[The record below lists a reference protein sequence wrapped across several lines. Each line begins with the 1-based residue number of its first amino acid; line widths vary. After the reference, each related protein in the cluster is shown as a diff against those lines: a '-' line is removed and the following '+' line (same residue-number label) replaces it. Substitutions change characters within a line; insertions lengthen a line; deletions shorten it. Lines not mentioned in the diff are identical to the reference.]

1 MKDNKV
7 FSAVILTAVAAIWGS
22 AFLSMKGTLERLDVN
37 SFLAWRFTIATLFL
51 IAIRPSVL
59 KKFDLPFI
67 KKGAILGIFLGSGYI
82 FQSFGLTLTTV
93 SNTGFITG
101 LYVVLTPI
109 VAAVI
114 LRKNIT
120 LVEWFAVLVA
130 TAGLAL
136 LSFNGFEFG
145 LGEFL
150 VLVSALLFAFHIVGL
165 GEWSKGLDTYAL
177 TVLQLGTCAVVT
189 FLASFKSGFSMPPDS
204 GVWWSIIY
212 TALFAT
218 SLAFI
223 VQTWAQ
229 SFIAPSSVAVILAM
243 EVVFA
248 AGFGIWLLDEPV
260 TLRIALGGIL
270 VIASMYLI
278 ISWIK
283 EMKVLK
289 NEQVSRL

>member
-1 MKDNKV
+1 MKESKV
-7 FSAVILTAVAAIWGS
+7 FSSIALMAVAAIWGS

-37 SFLAWRFTIATLFL
+37 SFLTWRFVIATLLL

-59 KKFDLPFI
+59 KKIDLPFF
-67 KKGAILGIFLGSGYI
+67 KKGVILGLFLSSGYI

-101 LYVVLTPI
+101 LYVVLTPV

-130 TAGLAL
+130 TLGLGL
-136 LSFNGFEFG
+136 LSFNGVKFG
-145 LGEFL
+145 IGEFL
-150 VLVSALLFAFHIVGL
+150 VLISALLFAFHIVGL

-189 FLASFKSGFSMPPDS
+189 FLASFKSGFKAPPDS

-212 TALFAT
+212 TAIFAT
-218 SLAFI
+218 ALAFI

-229 SFIAPSSVAVILAM
+229 SFIAPSTVGVILAA

-248 AGFGIWLLDEPV
+248 AGFGIWLLNEPV
-260 TLRIALGGIL
+260 TLRIALGGLL
-270 VIASMYLI
+270 VLASMYLI
-278 ISWIK
+278 ILLDQRK
-283 EMKVLK
+283 ESAK
-289 NEQVSRL
+289 S

>member
-1 MKDNKV
+1 M
-7 FSAVILTAVAAIWGS
+7 AVAAIWGS

-37 SFLAWRFTIATLFL
+37 SFLTWRFVIATLLL

-59 KKFDLPFI
+59 KKIDLPFF
-67 KKGAILGIFLGSGYI
+67 KKGVILGLFLSSGYI

-101 LYVVLTPI
+101 LYVVLTPV

-130 TAGLAL
+130 TLGLGL
-136 LSFNGFEFG
+136 LSFNGVKFG
-145 LGEFL
+145 IGEFL
-150 VLVSALLFAFHIVGL
+150 VLISALLFAFHIVGL

-189 FLASFKSGFSMPPDS
+189 FLASFKSGFKAPPDS

-212 TALFAT
+212 TAIFAT
-218 SLAFI
+218 ALAFI

-229 SFIAPSSVAVILAM
+229 SFIAPSTVGVILAA

-248 AGFGIWLLDEPV
+248 AGFGIWLLNEPV
-260 TLRIALGGIL
+260 TLRIALGGLL
-270 VIASMYLI
+270 VLASMYLI
-278 ISWIK
+278 ILLDQRK
-283 EMKVLK
+283 ENAK
-289 NEQVSRL
+289 S

>member
-37 SFLAWRFTIATLFL
+37 SFLAWRFAIATLVL
-51 IAIRPSVL
+51 IAIRPSVV
-59 KKFDLPFI
+59 KKIDLAFA
-67 KKGAILGIFLGSGYI
+67 KKGALLGIFLGSGYI

-101 LYVVLTPI
+101 LYVVLTPV
-109 VAAVI
+109 VAAI
-114 LRKNIT
+114 FLRKNIT
-120 LVEWFAVLVA
+120 LVEWFAVFVA

-136 LSFNGFEFG
+136 LSFNGFHFG

-150 VLVSALLFAFHIVGL
+150 VLMSALLFAMHIVGL

-189 FLASFKSGFSMPPDS
+189 FVASLKSGFRAPPDS
-204 GVWWSIIY
+204 GVWFSIIY

-218 SLAFI
+218 ALAFI

-248 AGFGIWLLDEPV
+248 AGFGLWFLDEPV
-260 TLRIALGGIL
+260 TLRITLGGLL

-278 ISWIK
+278 ILLDQRK
-283 EMKVLK
+283 TKV
-289 NEQVSRL
+289 EE

>member
-51 IAIRPSVL
+51 ILIRPSVL
-59 KKFDLPFI
+59 KRIDLPFL
-67 KKGAILGIFLGSGYI
+67 KKGVILGIFLSSGYI

-120 LVEWFAVLVA
+120 LVEWFAVLIA

-218 SLAFI
+218 ALAFI

-278 ISWIK
+278 IFLDQRK
-283 EMKVLK
+283 ESAK
-289 NEQVSRL
+289 S

>member
-51 IAIRPSVL
+51 IAVRPSVL

-145 LGEFL
+145 IGEFL

-189 FLASFKSGFSMPPDS
+189 FLASFKSGFAMPPDS

-278 ISWIK
+278 IFLDQRK
-283 EMKVLK
+283 EGAK
-289 NEQVSRL
+289 Q

>member
-1 MKDNKV
+1 M
-7 FSAVILTAVAAIWGS
+7 AVAAIWGG

-37 SFLAWRFTIATLFL
+37 SFLAWRFLIATLLL
-51 IAIRPSVL
+51 ILIRPSVL
-59 KKFDLPFI
+59 KKIDLPFF
-67 KKGAILGIFLGSGYI
+67 KKGVILGIFLSSGYI

-114 LRKNIT
+114 LRKNIS

-130 TAGLAL
+130 TVGLAL
-136 LSFNGFEFG
+136 LSLNGLQFG

-150 VLVSALLFAFHIVGL
+150 VLISALLFAFHIVGL
-165 GEWSKGLDTYAL
+165 GEWSKGLDAYAL

-189 FLASFKSGFSMPPDS
+189 FLASFKSGFKAPPDS

-212 TALFAT
+212 TAIFAT
-218 SLAFI
+218 ALAFI

-229 SFIAPSSVAVILAM
+229 SFIAPSTVGVILAA

-248 AGFGIWLLDEPV
+248 AGLGIWFLNEPV
-260 TLRIALGGIL
+260 TLRIALGGLL
-270 VIASMYLI
+270 VLASMYLI
-278 ISWIK
+278 ILLDQRK
-283 EMKVLK
+283 ESAK
-289 NEQVSRL
+289 S

>member
-1 MKDNKV
+1 M
-7 FSAVILTAVAAIWGS
+7 AVAAIWGS

-37 SFLAWRFTIATLFL
+37 SFLTWRFVIATLLL

-59 KKFDLPFI
+59 KKIDLPFF
-67 KKGAILGIFLGSGYI
+67 KKGVILGLFLSSGYI

-101 LYVVLTPI
+101 LYVVLTPV

-130 TAGLAL
+130 TLGLGL
-136 LSFNGFEFG
+136 LSFNGVKFG
-145 LGEFL
+145 IGEFL
-150 VLVSALLFAFHIVGL
+150 VLISALLFAFHIVGL

-177 TVLQLGTCAVVT
+177 TVLQLGTCALVT
-189 FLASFKSGFSMPPDS
+189 FLASFKSGFKAPPDS

-212 TALFAT
+212 TAIFAT
-218 SLAFI
+218 ALAFI

-229 SFIAPSSVAVILAM
+229 SFIAPSTVGVILAA

-248 AGFGIWLLDEPV
+248 AGFGIWLLNEPV
-260 TLRIALGGIL
+260 TLRIALGGLL
-270 VIASMYLI
+270 VLASMYLI
-278 ISWIK
+278 ILLDQRK
-283 EMKVLK
+283 ESAK
-289 NEQVSRL
+289 S

>member
-37 SFLAWRFTIATLFL
+37 SFLAWRFAIATLVL
-51 IAIRPSVL
+51 IAIRPSVV
-59 KKFDLPFI
+59 KKIDLAFA
-67 KKGAILGIFLGSGYI
+67 KKGALLGIFLGSGYI

-101 LYVVLTPI
+101 LYVVLTPV
-109 VAAVI
+109 VAAI
-114 LRKNIT
+114 FLRKNIT
-120 LVEWFAVLVA
+120 LVEWFAVFVA

-136 LSFNGFEFG
+136 LSFNGFHFG

-150 VLVSALLFAFHIVGL
+150 VLMSALLFAMHIVGL

-189 FLASFKSGFSMPPDS
+189 FVASLKSGFRTPPDS
-204 GVWWSIIY
+204 GVWFSIIY

-218 SLAFI
+218 ALAFI

-260 TLRIALGGIL
+260 TLRIALGGLL

-278 ISWIK
+278 ILLDQRK
-283 EMKVLK
+283 TKV
-289 NEQVSRL
+289 EG

>member
-37 SFLAWRFTIATLFL
+37 SFLAWRFAIATLVL
-51 IAIRPSVL
+51 IAIRPSVV
-59 KKFDLPFI
+59 KKIDLAFA
-67 KKGAILGIFLGSGYI
+67 KKGALLGIFLGSGYI

-101 LYVVLTPI
+101 LYVVLTPV
-109 VAAVI
+109 VAAI
-114 LRKNIT
+114 FLRKNIT
-120 LVEWFAVLVA
+120 LVEWFAVSVA

-136 LSFNGFEFG
+136 LSFNGFHFG

-150 VLVSALLFAFHIVGL
+150 VLMSALLFAMHIVGL

-189 FLASFKSGFSMPPDS
+189 FVASLKSGFRAPPDS
-204 GVWWSIIY
+204 GVWFSIIY

-218 SLAFI
+218 ALAFI

-260 TLRIALGGIL
+260 TLRIAIGGLL

-278 ISWIK
+278 ILLDQRK
-283 EMKVLK
+283 TKVA
-289 NEQVSRL
+289 E

>member
-1 MKDNKV
+1 MV
-7 FSAVILTAVAAIWGS
+7 VAAIWGS

-37 SFLAWRFTIATLFL
+37 SFLAWRFTIATLLL

-59 KKFDLPFI
+59 KKIDLPFL
-67 KKGAILGIFLGSGYI
+67 KKGVILGLFLSSGYI

-130 TAGLAL
+130 TIGLAL
-136 LSFNGFEFG
+136 LSFNGFKFG
-145 LGEFL
+145 IGEFL
-150 VLVSALLFAFHIVGL
+150 VLISALLFALHIVGL

-189 FLASFKSGFSMPPDS
+189 FLASFKSGFKAPPDS

-212 TALFAT
+212 TAIFAT
-218 SLAFI
+218 ALAFI

-229 SFIAPSSVAVILAM
+229 SFIAPSTVGVILAA

-248 AGFGIWLLDEPV
+248 AGFGIWLLNEPV
-260 TLRIALGGIL
+260 TLRIALGGLL
-270 VIASMYLI
+270 VLASMYLI
-278 ISWIK
+278 ILLDQRK
-283 EMKVLK
+283 ESAK
-289 NEQVSRL
+289 S

>member
-1 MKDNKV
+1 MRENKV
-7 FSAVILTAVAAIWGS
+7 FSSIALMAVAAIWGS

-37 SFLAWRFTIATLFL
+37 SFLTWRFVIATLLL

-59 KKFDLPFI
+59 KKINLPFL
-67 KKGAILGIFLGSGYI
+67 KKGVILGLFLSSGYI

-101 LYVVLTPI
+101 LYVVFTPV

-120 LVEWFAVLVA
+120 LVKWFAVLVA
-130 TAGLAL
+130 TVGLAL
-136 LSFNGFEFG
+136 LSFNGVQFG
-145 LGEFL
+145 VGEFL
-150 VLVSALLFAFHIVGL
+150 VLISALLFAFHIVGL

-177 TVLQLGTCAVVT
+177 TVIQLGTCAVVT
-189 FLASFKSGFSMPPDS
+189 FLASFKSGFKAPPDS

-212 TALFAT
+212 TAIFAT
-218 SLAFI
+218 ALAFI

-229 SFIAPSSVAVILAM
+229 SFIAPSTVGVILAA

-248 AGFGIWLLDEPV
+248 AAFGIWLLNEPV
-260 TLRIALGGIL
+260 TLRIALGGLL
-270 VIASMYLI
+270 VLASMYLI
-278 ISWIK
+278 ILLDQRK
-283 EMKVLK
+283 ESAK
-289 NEQVSRL
+289 S

>member
-1 MKDNKV
+1 MAV
-7 FSAVILTAVAAIWGS
+7 AVIWGG

-37 SFLAWRFTIATLFL
+37 SFLAWRFMFATLLL

-59 KKFDLPFI
+59 KKIDRPFF
-67 KKGAILGIFLGSGYI
+67 KKGAILGLFLSSGYI

-101 LYVVLTPI
+101 LYVVITPI

-130 TAGLAL
+130 TIGLAL
-136 LSFNGFEFG
+136 LSFNGFHFG
-145 LGEFL
+145 IGEFL
-150 VLVSALLFAFHIVGL
+150 VLVSALLFALHIVGL

-189 FLASFKSGFSMPPDS
+189 FIASFKSGFAVPPDS

-212 TALFAT
+212 TAIFAT
-218 SLAFI
+218 ALAFI

-229 SFIAPSSVAVILAM
+229 SFIAPSTVGVILAA

-260 TLRIALGGIL
+260 TLRIALGGLL
-270 VIASMYLI
+270 VLASMYLI
-278 ISWIK
+278 ILLDQRK
-283 EMKVLK
+283 ERAK
-289 NEQVSRL
+289 S

>member
-1 MKDNKV
+1 VRESKV
-7 FSAVILTAVAAIWGS
+7 FSSVALMAVALIWGG

-37 SFLAWRFTIATLFL
+37 SFLAWRFLIATLLL
-51 IAIRPSVL
+51 ILIRPSVL
-59 KKFDLPFI
+59 KKINLPFF
-67 KKGAILGIFLGSGYI
+67 KKGVVLGLFLSSGYI

-101 LYVVLTPI
+101 LYVVLTPLI
-109 VAAVI
+109 AAVI

-130 TAGLAL
+130 TIGLAL
-136 LSFNGFEFG
+136 LSLNGLQFG

-165 GEWSKGLDTYAL
+165 GEWSKGLDAYAL

-189 FLASFKSGFSMPPDS
+189 FLASFKSGFKAPPDS

-212 TALFAT
+212 TAVFAT
-218 SLAFI
+218 ALAFI

-229 SFIAPSSVAVILAM
+229 SFIAPSTVGVILAA

-248 AGFGIWLLDEPV
+248 AGLGIWFLNEPV
-260 TLRIALGGIL
+260 TLRIALGGFL
-270 VIASMYLI
+270 VLASMYLI
-278 ISWIK
+278 ILLDQRK
-283 EMKVLK
+283 ESKK
-289 NEQVSRL
+289 S

>member
-37 SFLAWRFTIATLFL
+37 SFLAWRFAIATLVL
-51 IAIRPSVL
+51 IAIRPSVV
-59 KKFDLPFI
+59 KKIDLAFA
-67 KKGAILGIFLGSGYI
+67 KKGALLGIFLGSGYI

-101 LYVVLTPI
+101 LYVVLTPV
-109 VAAVI
+109 VAAI
-114 LRKNIT
+114 FLRKNIT
-120 LVEWFAVLVA
+120 LVEWFAVFVA

-136 LSFNGFEFG
+136 LSFNGFHFG

-150 VLVSALLFAFHIVGL
+150 VLMSALLFAMHIVGL

-189 FLASFKSGFSMPPDS
+189 FVASLKSGFRAPPDS
-204 GVWWSIIY
+204 GVWFSIIY

-218 SLAFI
+218 ALAFI

-260 TLRIALGGIL
+260 TLRIAIGGLL

-278 ISWIK
+278 ILLDQRK
-283 EMKVLK
+283 TKVA
-289 NEQVSRL
+289 E

>member
-1 MKDNKV
+1 VKESKV
-7 FSAVILTAVAAIWGS
+7 FSSFALMAVAVIWGG

-37 SFLAWRFTIATLFL
+37 SFLAWRFMFATLLL

-59 KKFDLPFI
+59 KKIDRPFF
-67 KKGAILGIFLGSGYI
+67 KKGAILGLFLSSGYI

-101 LYVVLTPI
+101 LYVVITPI

-120 LVEWFAVLVA
+120 MVEWFAVLVA
-130 TAGLAL
+130 TIGLAL
-136 LSFNGFEFG
+136 LSFNGFHFG
-145 LGEFL
+145 IGEFL
-150 VLVSALLFAFHIVGL
+150 VLVSALLFALHIVGL

-189 FLASFKSGFSMPPDS
+189 FIASLKSGFAVPPDS

-212 TALFAT
+212 TAIFAT
-218 SLAFI
+218 ALAFI

-229 SFIAPSSVAVILAM
+229 SFIAPSTVGVILAA

-260 TLRIALGGIL
+260 TLRIALGGLL
-270 VIASMYLI
+270 VLASMYLI
-278 ISWIK
+278 ILLDQRK
-283 EMKVLK
+283 ERAK
-289 NEQVSRL
+289 S

>member
-51 IAIRPSVL
+51 ILIRPSVL
-59 KKFDLPFI
+59 KKIDLPFL
-67 KKGAILGIFLGSGYI
+67 KKGAILGAFLSSGYI

-189 FLASFKSGFSMPPDS
+189 FLASFKSGFDVPPDS

-218 SLAFI
+218 ALAFI

-278 ISWIK
+278 ILLDQRK
-283 EMKVLK
+283 ESAK
-289 NEQVSRL
+289 S

>member
-1 MKDNKV
+1 M
-7 FSAVILTAVAAIWGS
+7 AVAAIWGS
-22 AFLSMKGTLERLDVN
+22 AFLSMKGSLERLDVN
-37 SFLAWRFTIATLFL
+37 SFLTWRFTIATLLL

-59 KKFDLPFI
+59 KKIDLPFL
-67 KKGAILGIFLGSGYI
+67 KKGALLGLFLSSGYI

-130 TAGLAL
+130 TVGLAL
-136 LSFNGFEFG
+136 LSFNGIQFG
-145 LGEFL
+145 IGEFL
-150 VLVSALLFAFHIVGL
+150 VLISALLFAFHIVGL

-189 FLASFKSGFSMPPDS
+189 FIASFKSGFKTPPDS

-212 TALFAT
+212 TAIFAT
-218 SLAFI
+218 ALAFI

-229 SFIAPSSVAVILAM
+229 SFIAPSTVGVILAA

-248 AGFGIWLLDEPV
+248 AAFGIWLLNEPV
-260 TLRIALGGIL
+260 TLRIALGGLL
-270 VIASMYLI
+270 VLASMYLI
-278 ISWIK
+278 ILLDQRK
-283 EMKVLK
+283 ESAKT
-289 NEQVSRL
+289 

>member
-1 MKDNKV
+1 MRDSKV
-7 FSAVILTAVAAIWGS
+7 FSSIALMAVAAIWGS

-37 SFLAWRFTIATLFL
+37 SFLTWRFVIATLLL

-59 KKFDLPFI
+59 KKIDLPFL
-67 KKGAILGIFLGSGYI
+67 KKGVILGLFLSSGYI

-101 LYVVLTPI
+101 LYVVFTPV

-130 TAGLAL
+130 TVGLAL
-136 LSFNGFEFG
+136 LSFNGVKFG
-145 LGEFL
+145 AGEFL
-150 VLVSALLFAFHIVGL
+150 VLISALLFAFHIVGL
-165 GEWSKGLDTYAL
+165 GEWSKGLDAYAL
-177 TVLQLGTCAVVT
+177 TVIQLGTCAVVT
-189 FLASFKSGFSMPPDS
+189 FLASFKSGFKAPPDS

-212 TALFAT
+212 TAIFAT
-218 SLAFI
+218 ALAFI

-229 SFIAPSSVAVILAM
+229 SFIAPSTVGVILAA

-248 AGFGIWLLDEPV
+248 AAFGIWLLNEPV
-260 TLRIALGGIL
+260 TLRIALGGLL
-270 VIASMYLI
+270 VLASMYLI
-278 ISWIK
+278 ILLDQRK
-283 EMKVLK
+283 ESAK
-289 NEQVSRL
+289 S

>member
-1 MKDNKV
+1 MRESKV
-7 FSAVILTAVAAIWGS
+7 FSSVALMAVALIWGG

-37 SFLAWRFTIATLFL
+37 SFLAWRFLIATLLL
-51 IAIRPSVL
+51 ILIRPSVL
-59 KKFDLPFI
+59 KKINLPFF
-67 KKGAILGIFLGSGYI
+67 KKGVILGLFLSSGYI

-101 LYVVLTPI
+101 LYVVLTPLI
-109 VAAVI
+109 AALI

-130 TAGLAL
+130 TIGLAL
-136 LSFNGFEFG
+136 LSLNGLQFG

-150 VLVSALLFAFHIVGL
+150 VLVSALLFALHIVGL
-165 GEWSKGLDTYAL
+165 GEWSKGLDAYAL

-189 FLASFKSGFSMPPDS
+189 FLASFKSGFKTPPDS

-212 TALFAT
+212 TAVFAT
-218 SLAFI
+218 ALAFI

-229 SFIAPSSVAVILAM
+229 SFIAPSTVGVILAA

-248 AGFGIWLLDEPV
+248 AGLGIWFLNEPV
-260 TLRIALGGIL
+260 TLRIALGGFL
-270 VIASMYLI
+270 VLASMYLI
-278 ISWIK
+278 ILLDQRK
-283 EMKVLK
+283 ESKK
-289 NEQVSRL
+289 S

>member
-1 MKDNKV
+1 M
-7 FSAVILTAVAAIWGS
+7 LTLVAAIWGG
-22 AFLSMKGTLERLDVN
+22 AFTSMKGTLERLDVN
-37 SFLAWRFTIATLFL
+37 SFLAWRFTIATLVL
-51 IAIRPSVL
+51 ILIKPSVMRRFNL
-59 KKFDLPFI
+59 AFI
-67 KKGAILGIFLGSGYI
+67 KKGALIGLFLGSGYI

-101 LYVVLTPI
+101 LYVVLTPV
-109 VAAVI
+109 VAALI
-114 LRKNIT
+114 LKKNIT
-120 LVEWFAVLVA
+120 RIEWFAVFMA

-136 LSFNGFEFG
+136 LSFNGLTFG

-150 VLVSALLFAFHIVGL
+150 VLVSALFFALHIVAL

-177 TVLQLGTCAVVT
+177 TVLQLGTCALLT
-189 FLASFKSGFSMPPDS
+189 FAASLKSGFKAPPDS

-218 SLAFI
+218 ALAFI

-229 SFIAPSSVAVILAM
+229 SFIKPSSVAVILAM

-248 AGFGIWLLDEPV
+248 AAFGIWLLSEPL

-270 VIASMYLI
+270 VMASMYLI
-278 ISWIK
+278 ILLDQRK
-283 EMKVLK
+283 TETV
-289 NEQVSRL
+289 

>member
-1 MKDNKV
+1 M
-7 FSAVILTAVAAIWGS
+7 AVAAIWGS

-37 SFLAWRFTIATLFL
+37 SFLTWRFVIATLLL

-59 KKFDLPFI
+59 KKIDLPFL
-67 KKGAILGIFLGSGYI
+67 KKGVILGLFLSSGYI

-101 LYVVLTPI
+101 LYVVFTPV

-130 TAGLAL
+130 TVGLAL
-136 LSFNGFEFG
+136 LSFNGVQFG
-145 LGEFL
+145 VGEFL
-150 VLVSALLFAFHIVGL
+150 VLISALLFAFHIVGL

-177 TVLQLGTCAVVT
+177 TVIQLGTCAVVT
-189 FLASFKSGFSMPPDS
+189 FLASFKSGFKAPPDS

-212 TALFAT
+212 TAIFAT
-218 SLAFI
+218 ALAFI

-229 SFIAPSSVAVILAM
+229 SFLAPSTVGVILAA

-248 AGFGIWLLDEPV
+248 AAFGIWLLNEPV
-260 TLRIALGGIL
+260 TLRIALGGLL
-270 VIASMYLI
+270 VLASMYLI
-278 ISWIK
+278 ILLDQRK
-283 EMKVLK
+283 ESAK
-289 NEQVSRL
+289 S

>member
-1 MKDNKV
+1 M
-7 FSAVILTAVAAIWGS
+7 AVAAIWGS

-37 SFLAWRFTIATLFL
+37 SFLTWRFVIATLLL
-51 IAIRPSVL
+51 IAIRPTVL
-59 KKFDLPFI
+59 KKIDLPFL
-67 KKGAILGIFLGSGYI
+67 KKGVILGLFLSSGYI

-101 LYVVLTPI
+101 LYVVFTPV

-130 TAGLAL
+130 TVGLAL
-136 LSFNGFEFG
+136 LSFNGVKFG
-145 LGEFL
+145 VGEFL
-150 VLVSALLFAFHIVGL
+150 VLISALLFAFHIVGL

-177 TVLQLGTCAVVT
+177 TVIQLGTCAVIT
-189 FLASFKSGFSMPPDS
+189 FLASFKSGFKAPPDS

-212 TALFAT
+212 TAIFAT
-218 SLAFI
+218 ALAFI

-229 SFIAPSSVAVILAM
+229 SFIAPSTVGVILAA

-248 AGFGIWLLDEPV
+248 AAFGIWLLNEPV
-260 TLRIALGGIL
+260 TLRIALGGLL
-270 VIASMYLI
+270 VLASMYLI
-278 ISWIK
+278 ILLDQRK
-283 EMKVLK
+283 ESEK
-289 NEQVSRL
+289 S

>member
-1 MKDNKV
+1 MKESKV
-7 FSAVILTAVAAIWGS
+7 FSSLLLTLVAAIWGG
-22 AFLSMKGTLERLDVN
+22 AFASMKGTLERLDVN
-37 SFLAWRFTIATLFL
+37 SFLAWRFAIATIVL
-51 IAIRPSVL
+51 IVIKPSVL
-59 KKFDLPFI
+59 RRFNLEFI
-67 KKGAILGIFLGSGYI
+67 KKGALIGLFLGSGYI

-109 VAAVI
+109 VAA
-114 LRKNIT
+114 LALKKNIT
-120 LVEWFAVLVA
+120 RIEWFAVFMA

-136 LSFNGFEFG
+136 LSFNGLTFG

-150 VLVSALLFAFHIVGL
+150 VLVSAIFFALHIVAL

-177 TVLQLGTCAVVT
+177 TVLQLGTCALLT
-189 FLASFKSGFSMPPDS
+189 FAASLKSGFKAPPDS

-218 SLAFI
+218 ALAFI

-229 SFIAPSSVAVILAM
+229 SFIKPSSVAVILAM

-248 AGFGIWLLDEPV
+248 AAFGIWLLSEPL
-260 TLRIALGGIL
+260 TLRIAVGGIL
-270 VIASMYLI
+270 VMASMYLI
-278 ISWIK
+278 ILLDQRK
-283 EMKVLK
+283 EGAK
-289 NEQVSRL
+289 

>member
-1 MKDNKV
+1 VKESKV
-7 FSAVILTAVAAIWGS
+7 FSSIALMAVAAIWGS

-37 SFLAWRFTIATLFL
+37 SFLTWRFVIATLLL

-59 KKFDLPFI
+59 KKIDLPFF
-67 KKGAILGIFLGSGYI
+67 KKGVILGLFLSSGYI

-101 LYVVLTPI
+101 LYVVLTPV

-130 TAGLAL
+130 TLGLGL
-136 LSFNGFEFG
+136 LSFNGVKFG
-145 LGEFL
+145 IGEFL
-150 VLVSALLFAFHIVGL
+150 VLISALLFAFHIVGL

-189 FLASFKSGFSMPPDS
+189 FLASFKSGFKAPPDS

-212 TALFAT
+212 TAIFAT
-218 SLAFI
+218 ALAFI

-229 SFIAPSSVAVILAM
+229 SFIAPSTVGVILAA

-248 AGFGIWLLDEPV
+248 AGFGIWLLNEPV
-260 TLRIALGGIL
+260 TLRIALGGLL
-270 VIASMYLI
+270 VLASMYLI
-278 ISWIK
+278 ILLDQRK
-283 EMKVLK
+283 ESNK
-289 NEQVSRL
+289 S

>member
-1 MKDNKV
+1 M
-7 FSAVILTAVAAIWGS
+7 AVAAIWGS

-37 SFLAWRFTIATLFL
+37 SFLAWRFTIATLLL
-51 IAIRPSVL
+51 ILIRPSVL
-59 KKFDLPFI
+59 KKIDLPFL
-67 KKGAILGIFLGSGYI
+67 KKGAILGIFLSSGYI

-109 VAAVI
+109 VAAGI

-120 LVEWFAVLVA
+120 SVEWSAVLVA
-130 TAGLAL
+130 TIGLAL
-136 LSFNGFEFG
+136 LSFNGLQFG

-150 VLVSALLFAFHIVGL
+150 VLVSALLFALHIVGL

-177 TVLQLGTCAVVT
+177 TVLQLGTCALVT
-189 FLASFKSGFSMPPDS
+189 FIASLKSGFALPPDS

-212 TALFAT
+212 TAIFAT
-218 SLAFI
+218 ALAFI

-229 SFIAPSSVAVILAM
+229 SFIAPSTVGVILAAK
-243 EVVFA
+243 VVFA

-260 TLRIALGGIL
+260 TLRIALGGLL

-278 ISWIK
+278 ILLDQRK
-283 EMKVLK
+283 ESAK
-289 NEQVSRL
+289 S

>member
-59 KKFDLPFI
+59 KKIDLPFL
-67 KKGAILGIFLGSGYI
+67 KKGAILGAFLSSGYI

-101 LYVVLTPI
+101 LYVVLTPV

-145 LGEFL
+145 IGEFL

-177 TVLQLGTCAVVT
+177 TVLQLGTCALVT
-189 FLASFKSGFSMPPDS
+189 FIASLKSGFSAPPDS

-218 SLAFI
+218 ALAFI

-278 ISWIK
+278 ILLDQRK
-283 EMKVLK
+283 ESAK
-289 NEQVSRL
+289 S

>member
-1 MKDNKV
+1 MRESKV
-7 FSAVILTAVAAIWGS
+7 FSSVALMAVALIWGG

-37 SFLAWRFTIATLFL
+37 SFLAWRFLIATLLL
-51 IAIRPSVL
+51 ILIRPSVL
-59 KKFDLPFI
+59 KKINLPFF
-67 KKGAILGIFLGSGYI
+67 KKGVILGLFLSSGYI

-101 LYVVLTPI
+101 LYVVLTPLI
-109 VAAVI
+109 AAVI

-130 TAGLAL
+130 TIGLAL
-136 LSFNGFEFG
+136 LSLNGLQFG

-165 GEWSKGLDTYAL
+165 GEWSKGLDAYAL

-189 FLASFKSGFSMPPDS
+189 FLASLKSGFKTPPDS

-212 TALFAT
+212 TAVFAT
-218 SLAFI
+218 ALAFI

-229 SFIAPSSVAVILAM
+229 SFIAPSTVGVILAA

-248 AGFGIWLLDEPV
+248 AGLGIWFLNEPV
-260 TLRIALGGIL
+260 TLRIALGGFL
-270 VIASMYLI
+270 VLASMYLI
-278 ISWIK
+278 ILLDQRK
-283 EMKVLK
+283 ESKK
-289 NEQVSRL
+289 S

>member
-1 MKDNKV
+1 M
-7 FSAVILTAVAAIWGS
+7 AVAAIWGS

-37 SFLAWRFTIATLFL
+37 SFLTWRFVIATLLL
-51 IAIRPSVL
+51 IAIRPTVL
-59 KKFDLPFI
+59 KKIDLPFL
-67 KKGAILGIFLGSGYI
+67 KKGVILGLFLSSGYI

-101 LYVVLTPI
+101 LYVVFTPV

-130 TAGLAL
+130 TVGLAL
-136 LSFNGFEFG
+136 LSFNGVKFG
-145 LGEFL
+145 VGEFL
-150 VLVSALLFAFHIVGL
+150 VLISALLFAFHIVGL

-177 TVLQLGTCAVVT
+177 TVIQLGTCAVVT
-189 FLASFKSGFSMPPDS
+189 FLASFKSGFKAPPDS

-212 TALFAT
+212 TAIFAT
-218 SLAFI
+218 ALAFI

-229 SFIAPSSVAVILAM
+229 SFIAPSTVGVILAA

-248 AGFGIWLLDEPV
+248 AAFGIWLLNEPV
-260 TLRIALGGIL
+260 TLRNALGGLL
-270 VIASMYLI
+270 VLASMYLI
-278 ISWIK
+278 ILLDQRK
-283 EMKVLK
+283 ESAK
-289 NEQVSRL
+289 S